1 MKLKEV
7 IQMMKMY
14 ASCPVCGEENV
25 GEENVG
31 EENGEIEIDT
41 KRGYFKRSCA
51 CGWRVEVKEGMSAW
65 PTEK

>member
-14 ASCPVCGEENV
+14 ASCPVCGEEN
-25 GEENVG
+25 
-31 EENGEIEIDT
+31 GEIEIDT
-41 KRGYFKRSCA
+41 KRGYFKRSFA

>member
-25 GEENVG
+25 GEEN
-31 EENGEIEIDT
+31 GEIEIDT
-41 KRGYFKRSCA
+41 KRGYFKRSYK
-51 CGWRVEVKEGMSAW
+51 RRTSFKSND
-65 PTEK
+65 

>member
-14 ASCPVCGEENV
+14 ASCPVC

>member
-25 GEENVG
+25 GEENG
-31 EENGEIEIDT
+31 GIEIDT

-65 PTEK
+65 PKEK